1 MKPRAVSTNQFHL
14 PGIPAAGGI
23 QKRRR
28 QPLSLLLSGLFTA
41 GWLAA
46 CSPSPAEQSAAAAA
60 AAAGATALAA
70 TESARQAEML
80 AAVAATAG
88 VQAVAAFVAT
98 QTAAAPTVTSTP
110 SATPS
115 PTPSVAATET
125 ATPTPEPTATASSTA
140 TSTATPTPLPSA
152 TPTPSA
158 TATSSPAPLP
168 PPTATATLS
177 PAEIYRRLAPAAV
190 YLVNDLT
197 SGSGILLEGG
207 YIVSNA
213 HVTWPFD
220 RMRVVLSDGQS
231 FDDVPVIATDM
242 MVDLAILG
250 PLTVT
255 VPPAPLATGAYPAIG
270 DDLYLVGYPAE
281 GELLPQPAI
290 SRGLVSRLRR
300 WPEEQLT
307 YFQSDAAI
315 AGGQSGGMLA
325 DGSGVI
331 VGISGFSLGDNFAVV
346 ASMADLLPRIQAL
359 IRGEATDGLTPRT
372 LLGEATGRSF
382 SFAPRNYWDQRA
394 YVLFEPDGER
404 SVEATVDSTADAFVG
419 ASNGYGEYLDFIDGT
434 LDGEETINLTLEAGV
449 PLFVIAGMA
458 APPANEV
465 DVRLT
470 RRAFAFDDPDDDQVV
485 RPIAGQ
491 PVTVTGMI
499 DYPGDLDYVQVE
511 LAKGETLHMR
521 VDSVMIDAYIKLDN
535 ERGGLSPADDD
546 DSGGGIFGSNA
557 QLDFTPRTGGRY
569 IITIEDSAATE
580 VGVWRLTVDKPA
592 ATPD

>member
-1 MKPRAVSTNQFHL
+1 
-14 PGIPAAGGI
+14 
-23 QKRRR
+23 
-28 QPLSLLLSGLFTA
+28 LLAA
-41 GWLAA
+41 GWLTA
-46 CSPSPAEQSAAAAA
+46 CTPSPAEQSAATAT

-70 TESARQAEML
+70 TESALQVEVM

-98 QTAAAPTVTSTP
+98 QTAVAPTITPPP

-115 PTPSVAATET
+115 LTPSATAT
-125 ATPTPEPTATASSTA
+125 ATPTPEPSA
-140 TSTATPTPLPSA
+140 TATPTATPTSLPSA

-158 TATSSPAPLP
+158 TATSSPTPLP
-168 PPTATATLS
+168 PPSATATLS

-220 RMRVVLSDGQS
+220 HMHVVLSDGQS
-231 FDDVPVIATDM
+231 FDEVPVIATDM

-255 VPPAPLATGAYPAIG
+255 VAPPPLATGAYPAIG

-281 GELLPQPAI
+281 GETLPQPAI
-290 SRGLVSRLRR
+290 SRGLVSRLRH

-315 AGGQSGGMLA
+315 AGGQSGGMLV
-325 DGSGVI
+325 DGSGMI

-359 IRGEATDGLTPRT
+359 IRGEATDGLAPRT
-372 LLGEATGRSF
+372 LLGDATERSF
-382 SFAPRNYWDQRA
+382 RFAPRNYWDQRA
-394 YVLFEPDGER
+394 YVLFETKGER
-404 SVEATVDSTADAFVG
+404 SIDTTVDATIDSNADAFIG
-419 ASNGYGEYLDFIDGT
+419 ASNGFGEYLDFIDET
-434 LDGEETINLTLEAGV
+434 LEGEETLSLALEDGV
-449 PLFVIAGMA
+449 PLFVITGMA
-458 APPANEV
+458 APPAAEV
-465 DVRLT
+465 DVQLT
-470 RRAFAFDDPDDDQVV
+470 RRAFAFADPDDDQVV
-485 RPIAGQ
+485 RPGAGQ

-511 LAKGETLHMR
+511 LAKGETLDIR

-535 ERGGLSPADDD
+535 ERGGLSAVDDD
-546 DSGGGIFGSNA
+546 NSGGGIFGSNA
-557 QLDFTPRTGGRY
+557 QLEFTPRVGGRY
-569 IITIEDSAATE
+569 IITIEDSAASE
-580 VGVWRLTVDKPA
+580 VGAWRLTVDKSA